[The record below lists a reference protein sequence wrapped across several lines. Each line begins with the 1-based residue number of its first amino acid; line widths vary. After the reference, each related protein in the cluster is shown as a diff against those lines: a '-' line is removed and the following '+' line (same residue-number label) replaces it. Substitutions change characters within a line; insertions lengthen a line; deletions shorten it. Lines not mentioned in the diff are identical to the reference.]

1 MSIFNYSTNRFPSSI
16 CFLFLLSHHISRQKT
31 IKYSNHKVFTK
42 ESDTLHKIRAWKILF
57 IWKFKRIHSLK
68 DLTSL
73 SFALQVFSTLHRKS
87 PVMAK
92 IFKAK
97 QNPTL
102 LDFFCEWK
110 IKIAYSVLTFYV
122 LFVFWTISTAGR
134 VLGRSKWISI
144 IYNFEILCYI
154 VTLYVAR
161 GWNYH
166 FLLFSFFCFI
176 FSWNTL

>member
-31 IKYSNHKVFTK
+31 IKYLNRKVFTK

-73 SFALQVFSTLHRKS
+73 SFAGKCVQRHAQQNPLLYV
-87 PVMAK
+87 AK

-97 QNPTL
+97 QNPIL
-102 LDFFCEWK
+102 FDFFCEWK

-122 LFVFWTISTAGR
+122 LFVFWTISTAGEGAWKKQ
-134 VLGRSKWISI
+134 V
-144 IYNFEILCYI
+144 NFHYI
-154 VTLYVAR
+154 
-161 GWNYH
+161 
-166 FLLFSFFCFI
+166 
-176 FSWNTL
+176 